1 MPQADISLYQT
12 LLRDGTPLLDVRA
25 PIEFHKGAFPNA
37 HNIPLLEDSERSAV
51 GTAYKRS
58 GQQAAIALGNQLVC
72 GASKEARLDAWA
84 TWLKANPDAWL
95 YCFRGGLRSNTVQR
109 WLADAGVHCPLVPGG
124 YKAMRQLLIDTI
136 DNASAKFPLIIIA
149 GPTGSGKTHLLNSL
163 ERSLDL
169 EGFAHHRGSAFGRQL
184 GGQPTQINF
193 ENSLA
198 IRLLNLQ
205 QFAGKSL
212 FIEDESQA
220 IGSLSVPFHL
230 HSAMK
235 QAPIALIEEDSDFR
249 TQTILND
256 YIRDNLKAF
265 EKADPESAFENFAQ
279 YLRAALAKIQKRL
292 GGERYEQIK
301 SLMEQALAVQRRD
314 GDTQE
319 HAFWIEKLLTN
330 YYDPMY
336 SYQLSKR
343 RERLIFKGN
352 SDEFLAWATQIQ

>member
-1 MPQADISLYQT
+1 MPQPDHSLYLS

-25 PIEFHKGAFPNA
+25 PIEFNKGAFPA
-37 HNIPLLEDSERSAV
+37 SCNIPLLEDSERSAV

-58 GQQAAIALGNQLVC
+58 GQEAAIALGTQLVS
-72 GASKEARLDAWA
+72 GATKEARIQAWRSWFA
-84 TWLKANPDAWL
+84 AHPNAWL
-95 YCFRGGLRSNTVQR
+95 YCFRGGLRSNTVQQ
-109 WLADAGVHCPLVPGG
+109 WLAQAGINIPLVPGG
-124 YKAMRQLLIDTI
+124 YKAMRQFLIDTI
-136 DNASAKFPLIIIA
+136 DQASTTHPLVMIA
-149 GPTGSGKTHLLNSL
+149 GPTGSGKTHLLNAL

-169 EGFAHHRGSAFGRQL
+169 EGFAHHRGSAFGSQL

-193 ENSLA
+193 ENALA
-198 IRLLNLQ
+198 VRLLALQ
-205 QFAGKSL
+205 RFAGQSL

-235 QAPIALIEEDSDFR
+235 LAPIALIEEDTQFR

-256 YIRDNLKAF
+256 YIRDNLRQFK
-265 EKADPESAFENFAQ
+265 EADPEHAFENFSQ
-279 YLRAALAKIQKRL
+279 YLSHALAKIQRRL

-301 SLMEQALAVQRRD
+301 GLMDSALAAQQRD

-319 HAFWIEKLLTN
+319 HALWIERLLTD

-336 SYQLSKR
+336 SYQLRKR
-343 RERLIFKGN
+343 RERVIFQGD
-352 SDEFLAWATQIQ
+352 SQAFLAWAAEHR